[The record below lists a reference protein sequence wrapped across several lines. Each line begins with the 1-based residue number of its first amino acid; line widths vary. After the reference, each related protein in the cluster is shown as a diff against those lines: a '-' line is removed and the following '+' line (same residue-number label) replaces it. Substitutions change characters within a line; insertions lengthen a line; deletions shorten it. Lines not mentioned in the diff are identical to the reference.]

1 MEIKGKVSRIR
12 AQKIPYFAYYM
23 QNKENKNSYFTSLQ
37 HYKNYDT
44 NIQ

>member
-1 MEIKGKVSRIR
+1 MEIKGKV
-12 AQKIPYFAYYM
+12 
-23 QNKENKNSYFTSLQ
+23 QNKENKKSYFVSLH